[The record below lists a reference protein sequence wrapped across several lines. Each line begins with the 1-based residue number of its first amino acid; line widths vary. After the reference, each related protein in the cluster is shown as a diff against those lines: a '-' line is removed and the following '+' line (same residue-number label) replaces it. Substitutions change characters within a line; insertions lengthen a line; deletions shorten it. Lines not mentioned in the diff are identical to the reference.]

1 MVNAR
6 RRNAPRKGIAAIL
19 VALLVPAAPA
29 FAGGGQFQLIL
40 PLVAALS
47 LGRSAAHYASAGSR
61 PAGGGGVLARIL
73 PAQLRIP
80 TMEPEP
86 YELLESP
93 RYTSGID
100 TDLLV
105 GVDLLG
111 RRRGGWMLSLRVE
124 DESRVPLAGGSNAV
138 GIRAEKRF

>member
-1 MVNAR
+1 MVYAR

-29 FAGGGQFQLIL
+29 FAGGQLQLVL

-47 LGRSAAHYASAGSR
+47 LGRSAAYYASDGSR

-93 RYTSGID
+93 RYVSGID

-111 RRRGGWMLSLRVE
+111 RRRGGWMLSLRVD
-124 DESRVPLAGGSNAV
+124 DESRVPLAGSSNAV
-138 GIRAEKRF
+138 SVIAEIRF

>member
-1 MVNAR
+1 MVYAR

-29 FAGGGQFQLIL
+29 FAGGQLQLVL

-47 LGRSAAHYASAGSR
+47 LGSSAAFYARGGAQ
-61 PAGGGGVLARIL
+61 PAGTSNGLARIL

-86 YELLESP
+86 YELRQTP
-93 RYTSGID
+93 RYVSGID

-111 RRRGGWMLSLRVE
+111 RRRAGWMLSLHVD
-124 DESRVPLAGGSNAV
+124 DESRVPLAGSSNAV
-138 GIRAEKRF
+138 SLIAEIRF

>member
-1 MVNAR
+1 MVYAR
-6 RRNAPRKGIAAIL
+6 RRNAARKGIAAIL

-29 FAGGGQFQLIL
+29 FAGGQLQLVL

-47 LGRSAAHYASAGSR
+47 LGSSAAHYAIQGAR

-73 PAQLRIP
+73 PSQLRIP

-93 RYTSGID
+93 RYSSGID

-105 GVDLLG
+105 GIDLLG
-111 RRRGGWMLSLRVE
+111 RRRAGWMLSVRVE

>member
-6 RRNAPRKGIAAIL
+6 RRNAARKGIAAIL
-19 VALLVPAAPA
+19 VAFLVPAAPA
-29 FAGGGQFQLIL
+29 FAGGQFQLVL

-47 LGRSAAHYASAGSR
+47 LGSSAAHYASGAG
-61 PAGGGGVLARIL
+61 PAGGGGLFARIL

-100 TDLLV
+100 SDLLV
-105 GVDLLG
+105 GIDLLG
-111 RRRGGWMLSLRVE
+111 RRRAGWMFSVRIE
-124 DESRVPLAGGSNAV
+124 DESRVPLAGGGNAV

>member
-19 VALLVPAAPA
+19 LALLVPAPA
-29 FAGGGQFQLIL
+29 FAGGELQLVL

-47 LGRSAAHYASAGSR
+47 LGTSAARAVSDGDSRGALAAG
-61 PAGGGGVLARIL
+61 LARIL

-80 TMEPEP
+80 TMEPKP
-86 YELLESP
+86 YKLRKSP
-93 RYTSGID
+93 RYTAGID

-105 GVDLLG
+105 GIDVLD
-111 RRRGGWMLSLRVE
+111 RRRGGGGWTVSVHVD
-124 DESRVPLAGGSNAV
+124 DESRVPLAGSSNAV
-138 GIRAEKRF
+138 SVIAEFRF